1 MNKRIRQACTPGSK
15 SLAQSFVRDQSFVWL
30 GAKVCC
36 RTDISAISQCSRSGA
51 RRQACTPGPKSLAHS
66 LVKNQSFVWLGAR
79 VCCKTDIS
87 AISQGSRSQACTPGP
102 MSLAPYLVRSQR
114 FVWLGAEFCYTF
126 YFFEAVNLALLTD
139 ISTLFQG
146 SRSEQLKSI
155 VEAIPLP
162 SGEGRRNY

>member
-1 MNKRIRQACTPGSK
+1 MVVSHLNRLIRMIPETALVEILISERLCPWRVQRLSC
-15 SLAQSFVRDQSFVWL
+15 V
-30 GAKVCC
+30 
-36 RTDISAISQCSRSGA
+36 TDIS
-51 RRQACTPGPKSLAHS
+51 TL
-66 LVKNQSFVWLGAR
+66 
-79 VCCKTDIS
+79 
-87 AISQGSRSQACTPGP
+87 SQGSRRQACTPGP

-155 VEAIPLP
+155 VEAYPLP
-162 SGEGRRNY
+162 SGEGGEVLLVCAKSGWVGELGAGARTCRTCRTWA